1 LPANRPGLHKHR
13 RFRHRADIGTGS
25 PPLHSVN
32 IGGMNKRAKPPIG
45 RDPGGLVAVSIVFA
59 LAILM
64 VLKRYDP
71 AVITAVVT
79 GTSLAAA
86 ELVRRLR
93 ESASGKSDRDREG
106 GS

>member
-1 LPANRPGLHKHR
+1 
-13 RFRHRADIGTGS
+13 
-25 PPLHSVN
+25 
-32 IGGMNKRAKPPIG
+32 MRAKQWIG
-45 RDPGGLVAVSIVFA
+45 PSAGGLVAIAIVFG
-59 LAILM
+59 LAVLM

-93 ESASGKSDRDREG
+93 ESTSAPTESNHKREV